1 LNETL
6 EYLCTI
12 GPISLESRI
21 IDEDIEKFSKNQL
34 STDRKLK
41 QWPLETQLE
50 IEGRL
55 SKSAGM

>member
-1 LNETL
+1 M
-6 EYLCTI
+6 